1 MLLTKQT
8 EYWKSVSVNGGEYMS
23 QEKISVLIP
32 EEKIEERIVQ
42 LAEQISKDYQGE
54 TVKLVCILKGSI
66 IFTCELAKRI
76 TVPVLFD
83 FIQVSSYGS
92 GTKSSGSVVIKK
104 ELDEDIKG
112 DNVIIVEDIV
122 DSGNTLSQLVPI
134 LKAREPKSLKVCT
147 LLDKPDRRTAPI
159 DVDYNGFVIPD
170 EFVVGYGLDYD
181 QKYRN
186 LPYIGVLHFE

>member
-1 MLLTKQT
+1 MILTKQT

-23 QEKISVLIP
+23 QEKIRVLIP
-32 EEKIEERIVQ
+32 EEKIEDRIVQ
-42 LAEQISKDYQGE
+42 LAEQISRDYQGE

-66 IFTCELAKRI
+66 IFTCELAKRL

-83 FIQVSSYGS
+83 FMQVSSYGS

>member
-23 QEKISVLIP
+23 QEKIRVLIP
-32 EEKIEERIVQ
+32 EEKIEDRIVQ
-42 LAEQISKDYQGE
+42 LAEQISRDYQGE

-83 FIQVSSYGS
+83 FMQVSSYGS

>member
-23 QEKISVLIP
+23 QEKIRVLIP
-32 EEKIEERIVQ
+32 EEKIEDRIVQ
-42 LAEQISKDYQGE
+42 LAEQISRDYQGE

-83 FIQVSSYGS
+83 FMQVSSYGS
-92 GTKSSGSVVIKK
+92 STKSSGSVVIKK

>member
-23 QEKISVLIP
+23 QEKIRVLIP
-32 EEKIEERIVQ
+32 EEKIEDRIVQ
-42 LAEQISKDYQGE
+42 LAEQISRDYQGE

-66 IFTCELAKRI
+66 IFTCELAKRL

-83 FIQVSSYGS
+83 FMQVSSYGS
-92 GTKSSGSVVIKK
+92 GTKSIGSVVIKK

>member
-1 MLLTKQT
+1 MLLTKRT

-32 EEKIEERIVQ
+32 EEKIEARIVQ

-83 FIQVSSYGS
+83 FMQVSSYGS

>member
-23 QEKISVLIP
+23 QEKIRVLIP
-32 EEKIEERIVQ
+32 EEKIEDRIVQ
-42 LAEQISKDYQGE
+42 LAEQISRDYQGE

-83 FIQVSSYGS
+83 FMQVSSYGS

-134 LKAREPKSLKVCT
+134 LK
-147 LLDKPDRRTAPI
+147 
-159 DVDYNGFVIPD
+159 
-170 EFVVGYGLDYD
+170 
-181 QKYRN
+181 
-186 LPYIGVLHFE
+186 

>member
-32 EEKIEERIVQ
+32 EEKIEDRIVQ

-112 DNVIIVEDIV
+112 DNVIVVEDIV

>member
-23 QEKISVLIP
+23 QEKIRVLIP
-32 EEKIEERIVQ
+32 EEKIEDRIVQ

-83 FIQVSSYGS
+83 FMQVSSYGN

>member
-23 QEKISVLIP
+23 QEKIRVLIP
-32 EEKIEERIVQ
+32 EEKIEDRIVQ

-66 IFTCELAKRI
+66 IFTCELAKRL

-83 FIQVSSYGS
+83 FMQVSSYGN

-104 ELDEDIKG
+104 ELDEGIKG

>member
-32 EEKIEERIVQ
+32 EEKIEDRIVQ
-42 LAEQISKDYQGE
+42 LAEQISRDYQAE

-66 IFTCELAKRI
+66 IFTCELAKRL

-83 FIQVSSYGS
+83 FMQVSSYGS

>member
-8 EYWKSVSVNGGEYMS
+8 EYWKSVSFNGGKYMS

-32 EEKIEERIVQ
+32 EEKIEDRIVQ
-42 LAEQISKDYQGE
+42 IAEQISKDYQGE

-83 FIQVSSYGS
+83 FIQVSSYGN

>member
-23 QEKISVLIP
+23 QEKIRVLIP
-32 EEKIEERIVQ
+32 EEKIEDRIVQ

-66 IFTCELAKRI
+66 IFTCELAKRL

-83 FIQVSSYGS
+83 FMQVSSYGS

>member
-23 QEKISVLIP
+23 QEKIRVLIP

>member
-32 EEKIEERIVQ
+32 EEKIEDRIVQ
-42 LAEQISKDYQGE
+42 LAEQISRDYQGE

-66 IFTCELAKRI
+66 IFTCELAKRL

-83 FIQVSSYGS
+83 FMQVSSYGR

>member
-32 EEKIEERIVQ
+32 EEKIEDRIVQ
-42 LAEQISKDYQGE
+42 LAEQISRDYQGE

-66 IFTCELAKRI
+66 IFTCELAKRL

-83 FIQVSSYGS
+83 FMQVSSYGS

>member
-32 EEKIEERIVQ
+32 EEKIEDRIVQ

>member
-23 QEKISVLIP
+23 QEKIRVLIP
-32 EEKIEERIVQ
+32 EEKIEDRIVQ

>member
-23 QEKISVLIP
+23 QEKIRVLIP
-32 EEKIEERIVQ
+32 EEKIEDRIVQ
-42 LAEQISKDYQGE
+42 LAEQISRDYQGE

-122 DSGNTLSQLVPI
+122 DSGNTLSPLVPI

>member
-23 QEKISVLIP
+23 QEKIRVLIP
-32 EEKIEERIVQ
+32 EEKIEDRIVQ

-83 FIQVSSYGS
+83 FMQVSSYGS